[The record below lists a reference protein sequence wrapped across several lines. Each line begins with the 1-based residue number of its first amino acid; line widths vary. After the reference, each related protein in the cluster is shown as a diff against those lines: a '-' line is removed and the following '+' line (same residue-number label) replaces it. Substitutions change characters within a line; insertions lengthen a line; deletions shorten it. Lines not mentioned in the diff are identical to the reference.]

1 MTLAETLAEAR
12 AILIAAGSKEPEAA
26 IDVDLYARE
35 ILGWDRAQLLS
46 RLREDT
52 PPALEPTFSD
62 WLARRAR
69 REPTAYIIGYREFWG
84 LEFRTTQDVLV
95 PRPESEL
102 VVEEGLALLSGV
114 DAPRLADIGTGSGC
128 LAIALAHDVPA
139 ARVVATDVSEGALR
153 IARDNATRLGVA
165 DRVRFVR
172 TSYLQGV
179 TGQFDLIVSNPPY
192 VREGDRPALAR
203 PVRHEPE
210 VALFGGTD
218 GLRDIVGVLNAAAET
233 LRPGGHLLMEFGYG
247 QEDDVRRLASITGLY
262 VERIRLDLQDIPRT
276 AIISR
281 P

>member
-1 MTLAETLAEAR
+1 MLFR
-12 AILIAAGSKEPEAA
+12 S
-26 IDVDLYARE
+26 
-35 ILGWDRAQLLS
+35 
-46 RLREDT
+46 
-52 PPALEPTFSD
+52 
-62 WLARRAR
+62 
-69 REPTAYIIGYREFWG
+69 TAYIIGYREFWG

-233 LRPGGHLLMEFGYG
+233 LRPGGRLLMEFGYG